1 MMQDPQRRAQEQNS
15 PKTSPRGSR
24 SPGYP
29 RQDSTGTLKTTIS
42 LGKNP
47 VIVHTGPF
55 YLLKELPGWMKILKC
70 SPSEGESKTDAKFS
84 TNAA

>member
-1 MMQDPQRRAQEQNS
+1 MDRSTIMQERRGTEQSS

-55 YLLKELPGWMKILKC
+55 YLLKELPGN
-70 SPSEGESKTDAKFS
+70 EKFLLW
-84 TNAA
+84 TRWKQ